1 MDSLNIIH
9 TLWIG
14 DSLSSM
20 ENLMLKS
27 FLCNNY
33 NVYLWT
39 YKNILNIPIGIS
51 IKDAN
56 EIIRKT
62 KYSVTN
68 RKINM
73 DMAREVYPDFPIYL
87 DISYCMK
94 KAVSG

>member
-39 YKNILNIPIGIS
+39 YKNILNIRVFLLS
-51 IKDAN
+51 LKL
-56 EIIRKT
+56 KT

>member
-56 EIIRKT
+56 EIIPE
-62 KYSVTN
+62 N
-68 RKINM
+68 KI
-73 DMAREVYPDFPIYL
+73 F
-87 DISYCMK
+87 SYK
-94 KAVSG
+94 SQWTWQGKFIRIFRYI